1 MRGSSMVIAQVRP
14 ASCMPSS
21 CFCEAI
27 RSKPPL
33 QPANSWSSL
42 AFVAVAVAVIAVALR
57 DRSARRSQPQNL
69 LSLSLAYPLVYALA
83 LVMIGIGSAAFHA
96 ELTVK
101 TQFADVFGMYLIA
114 TFILLFNIQ
123 RLRPIPVAA
132 LVVGYLVLNGA
143 LAELLDTFPEAR
155 RYAFAVVLLAAL
167 GLEWRYRNTRTV
179 VSNGRL
185 LGAAV
190 ASLAIGF
197 VIWIADITR
206 VACSPISWLQGH
218 AVWHLLGALGALFL
232 FLYYRSERY
241 GQA

>member
-1 MRGSSMVIAQVRP
+1 MVIAQVRP

-27 RSKPPL
+27 RSTPPL

-42 AFVAVAVAVIAVALR
+42 AFVVVALAVVAVALR
-57 DRSARRSQPQNL
+57 DRSGRRSQPQNL
-69 LSLSLAYPLVYALA
+69 LSSSLAYPLVYALA
-83 LVMIGIGSAAFHA
+83 LLIIGIGSAAFHA
-96 ELTVK
+96 ELTIE

-114 TFILLFNIQ
+114 SFILLFNIQ

-132 LVVGYLVLNGA
+132 LVVAYLVLNGV
-143 LAELLDTFPEAR
+143 LAELLYAVPEVR

-167 GLEWRYRNTRTV
+167 GLEWRYRTTRTV
-179 VSNGRL
+179 VSDGRL

-197 VIWIADITR
+197 VIWIADITH
-206 VACSPISWLQGH
+206 VACSPMSWLQGH
-218 AVWHLLGALGALFL
+218 AVWHLLGALGAWFL
-232 FLYYRSERY
+232 YLYYRSERY
-241 GQA
+241 GQG

>member
-1 MRGSSMVIAQVRP
+1 MVIAQVRP

-27 RSKPPL
+27 RSEPPL

-42 AFVAVAVAVIAVALR
+42 AFVAVALVVVAVALR
-57 DRSARRSQPQNL
+57 DRSARRPQSQNL
-69 LSLSLAYPLVYALA
+69 LSSSLAYPLVYALA
-83 LVMIGIGSAAFHA
+83 LSIIGIGSAAFHA
-96 ELTVK
+96 ELTIK

-123 RLRPIPVAA
+123 RLRPIPVSA
-132 LVVGYLVLNGA
+132 LVVVYLVLNGA
-143 LAELLDTFPEAR
+143 LAELLYTFPEVR

-179 VSNGRL
+179 VSHGRL

-190 ASLAIGF
+190 GSLAIGF
-197 VIWIADITR
+197 VIWTADITH
-206 VACSPISWLQGH
+206 VACSPMSWLQGH
-218 AVWHLLGALGALFL
+218 AVWHLLGALGAWFL
-232 FLYYRSERY
+232 YLYYRSERY
-241 GQA
+241 GQG